1 MDRET
6 GKPILDNGKE
16 VTAEKE
22 FTVETSNGFVDL
34 EFTFNTIPFAGK
46 TVVVFEDVYQNGK
59 LVGTHSN
66 IDDINQS
73 IKILEKEKVKTGDD
87 ENILHSIFGIVLA
100 GSLMV
105 AFRIKKRY

>member
-73 IKILEKEKVKTGDD
+73 IKILEKEKVKTGDS
-87 ENILHSIFGIVLA
+87 ENIINYILLTILMGTSILICR
-100 GSLMV
+100 S
-105 AFRIKKRY
+105 KKH